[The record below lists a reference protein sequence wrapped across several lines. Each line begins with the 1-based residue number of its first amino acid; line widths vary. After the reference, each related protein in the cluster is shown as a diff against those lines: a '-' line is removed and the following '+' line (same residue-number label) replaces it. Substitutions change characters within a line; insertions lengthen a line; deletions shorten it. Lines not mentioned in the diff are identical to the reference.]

1 MIQELYVTGNTYCTG
16 AYYSS
21 SDMRKKDIL
30 EEISLDKAYEL
41 VNKCQTIFYTWK
53 DDETKKKEIGLIAQ
67 EVQQYFPELV
77 SKDKD
82 GYLTLDYS
90 KLTVILL
97 TVIRDLT
104 QKVSKIDTLEEK
116 IKQLENKIQ

>member
-1 MIQELYVTGNTYCTG
+1 MKNFEKQNPGVL
-16 AYYSS
+16 
-21 SDMRKKDIL
+21 
-30 EEISLDKAYEL
+30 
-41 VNKCQTIFYTWK
+41 K

-77 SKDKD
+77 SEDKD